1 VARRSAPLWRG
12 APYHRRMPEKKA
24 PPRRTGR
31 PRSTGQTVEGDAVDG
46 ILAAASTLF
55 GQHGVEGT
63 TMSRIATEAG
73 LRQPSLYYYFRRK
86 EELIAALV
94 ARANVVPL
102 HLARALLAG
111 EGSTAAQLHRFVH
124 EDVVA
129 LCRLPFDINE
139 VHRIAAR
146 DPDGFA
152 EYWSERNQLQRLIA
166 RMVRSGCREGA
177 FRTVD
182 AHLTA
187 LTVLG
192 TDEGVQNWF
201 RVGPRLRT
209 GPIGLAVADL
219 VVGGL
224 LVRADD
230 LDDVRRES
238 ATLVVPPGPRLSI
251 TD

>member
-1 VARRSAPLWRG
+1 
-12 APYHRRMPEKKA
+12 MPEKKA
-24 PPRRTGR
+24 RAPRPAAAGPAAASPRRTGR
-31 PRSTGQTVEGDAVDG
+31 PRSTGQRVEGDVVDE

-55 GQHGVEGT
+55 GQQGVDAT
-63 TMSRIATEAG
+63 TMSRIAAAAG

-102 HLARALLAG
+102 HLARALVAG
-111 EGSTAAQLHRFVH
+111 EGSTPAQLHRFVH
-124 EDVVA
+124 DDVVA

-146 DPDGFA
+146 DADGFA
-152 EYWSERNQLQRLIA
+152 DYWSERNQLQRLIA
-166 RMVRSGCREGA
+166 RMVRTGCSEKT
-177 FRTVD
+177 FRPVD

-192 TDEGVQNWF
+192 TDEGVQNWY
-201 RVGPRLRT
+201 RVGPRLR
-209 GPIGLAVADL
+209 PRAIGLAVADL

-224 LVRADD
+224 LTHAER
-230 LDDVRRES
+230 LPDVRSE
-238 ATLVVPPGPRLSI
+238 ATTLVVPPAA
-251 TD
+251 DFQ

>member
-1 VARRSAPLWRG
+1 MPKRVESADVP
-12 APYHRRMPEKKA
+12 MPV
-24 PPRRTGR
+24 GR
-31 PRSTGQTVEGDAVDG
+31 PRADPRRIEGSARDEIVVVA
-46 ILAAASTLF
+46 TRLF
-55 GQHGVEGT
+55 GEQGFAKT
-63 TMSRIATEAG
+63 TMAEIARAAG
-73 LRQPSLYYYFRRK
+73 LRQSSLYYYFRRK

-111 EGSTAAQLHRFVH
+111 DGGTAAQLHRFVH

-146 DPDGFA
+146 DPEGFA

-166 RMVRSGCREGA
+166 RMVRSGCREGV
-177 FRTVD
+177 FRSVD

-230 LDDVRRES
+230 LAGVRKES
-238 ATLVVPPGPRLSI
+238 ATLVVPPGPDFR
-251 TD
+251 

>member
-1 VARRSAPLWRG
+1 
-12 APYHRRMPEKKA
+12 
-24 PPRRTGR
+24 
-31 PRSTGQTVEGDAVDG
+31 
-46 ILAAASTLF
+46 
-55 GQHGVEGT
+55 
-63 TMSRIATEAG
+63 MSRIATEAG
-73 LRQPSLYYYFRRK
+73 LRQSSLYYYFRRK
-86 EELIAALV
+86 EELVAALV

-111 EGSTAAQLHRFVH
+111 DGSTAAQLYRFVR

-146 DPDGFA
+146 DPEGFA
-152 EYWSERNQLQRLIA
+152 DYWSERNQLQRLIA
-166 RMVRSGCREGA
+166 RIVRSGVARRSSGRSTPISPPSPSWPPTRA
-177 FRTVD
+177 SRTGS
-182 AHLTA
+182 AS
-187 LTVLG
+187 
-192 TDEGVQNWF
+192 
-201 RVGPRLRT
+201 GPRLRT

-230 LDDVRRES
+230 LAEVRNES